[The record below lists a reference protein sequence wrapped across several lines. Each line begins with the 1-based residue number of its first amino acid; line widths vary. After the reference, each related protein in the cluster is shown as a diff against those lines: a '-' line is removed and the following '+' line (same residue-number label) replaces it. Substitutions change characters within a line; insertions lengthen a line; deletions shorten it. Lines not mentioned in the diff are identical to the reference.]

1 MPGESWHAAA
11 GEEFAGPV
19 DARGLSAHDATCP
32 GHGRAAGVR
41 AARPPGPAARAR
53 RGVVPRPH
61 WQSVLGTS
69 TVPEYSRVLK
79 GKERLRAG
87 RSAADTMGA
96 TSPARLSGVLRQL
109 TARAASMAPA
119 ATELAAVA
127 LGKSL

>member
-1 MPGESWHAAA
+1 MPEGCPHMT
-11 GEEFAGPV
+11 PHV
-19 DARGLSAHDATCP
+19 RGTGGRP
-32 GHGRAAGVR
+32 GCGRPG
-41 AARPPGPAARAR
+41 RPAP
-53 RGVVPRPH
+53 VVPRPH
-61 WQSVLGTS
+61 WQSVLG

>member
-1 MPGESWHAAA
+1 MPPPVRN
-11 GEEFAGPV
+11 AGPV
-19 DARGLSAHDATCP
+19 DARGLSAHVRGTGGRP
-32 GHGRAAGVR
+32 GCGRPG
-41 AARPPGPAARAR
+41 RPAPGR

-61 WQSVLGTS
+61 WQSVLG

>member
-1 MPGESWHAAA
+1 MPEGCPHMSGARA
-11 GEEFAGPV
+11 GGRGAG
-19 DARGLSAHDATCP
+19 
-32 GHGRAAGVR
+32 
-41 AARPPGPAARAR
+41 GPAARRRAR

-61 WQSVLGTS
+61 WQSVLG